1 MASLPLPL
9 GPGLKRGPPSSPL
22 WGEPVGQEEPGV
34 DTASPSCR
42 CSFSRPG
49 LSQGHSLP
57 PAPLALM
64 SFYGLTAPIG
74 SLSCPEPHELPT
86 SLRGLVCPSLT
97 LTGLF
102 RCFLGPR
109 GMLAT

>member
-49 LSQGHSLP
+49 LSQGPSLP

-64 SFYGLTAPIG
+64 SCYGLTRPDCVSLLPRATRTPDLPERISM
-74 SLSCPEPHELPT
+74 SLSNSDPGLKFFL
-86 SLRGLVCPSLT
+86 SLL
-97 LTGLF
+97 
-102 RCFLGPR
+102 
-109 GMLAT
+109 